1 VTALDVHRNVIKIQK
16 NLLEGKMKKSLIFL
30 LVVLLPVIAF
40 TGGQKEKT
48 EVEFPTEKP
57 IRLVVPFG
65 AGGGSDIASRVLASV
80 APEFVGQRVD
90 VVCMPGAGG
99 QEALN
104 FVMQQPADGYT
115 LLMTDYGPL
124 IMTALTEKVNY
135 EFEDWIPVFQ
145 IAEAIP
151 TFFVH
156 SDSPIKSIE
165 DWIKILKAEPE
176 SLSIAPGR
184 HLSTPHLPL
193 ILFEQMAGI
202 KNKHVPTTGGSEAR
216 AFVLGKKVDLGAS
229 FPSTLGPLIK
239 SGDFR
244 ALGVCSEERVAS
256 LPDVPTMREC
266 GYDVV
271 LPAWMIIFAP
281 KGVPEDRIN
290 YLGEKFTQALE
301 TDSGKALAKKT
312 NVVLKP
318 NTTEK
323 LVPLYKQ
330 TINNLTTILSSIEQ

>member
-1 VTALDVHRNVIKIQK
+1 
-16 NLLEGKMKKSLIFL
+16 MKRMLIFL
-30 LVVLLPVIAF
+30 LVLVLPVAAF
-40 TGGQKEKT
+40 AGGQEET
-48 EVEFPTEKP
+48 EGEFPQEKP

-80 APEFVGQRVD
+80 APEFVGQRID

-104 FVMQQPADGYT
+104 FVLQQPADGYT

-145 IAEAIP
+145 IAEAVP

-156 SDSPIKSIE
+156 SDSPIKSVE
-165 DWIKILKAEPE
+165 DWVNILKEKPE
-176 SLSIAPGR
+176 SLSVAPGR

-193 ILFEQMAGI
+193 ILFEQKAGI

-244 ALGVCSEERVAS
+244 ALGVCSEERVAA
-256 LPDVPTMREC
+256 LPDVPTMRES

-281 KGVPEDRIN
+281 KDVPRDRIN
-290 YLGEKFTQALE
+290 YLAEKFNQALV
-301 TDSGKALAKKT
+301 TDSAKALAQKT

-318 NTTEK
+318 NTSEK
-323 LVPLYKQ
+323 LIPVYEQ
-330 TINNLTTILSSIEQ
+330 TITNLKTILSSIE